1 MGILQ
6 HTSLCKEYVG
16 FVQAVALS
24 ICEPWQHRFLINI
37 QLEKLPDLLLAGRPA
52 ASALRYV
59 AVPKYYRWM
68 AWRWK
73 LERGVFTDVGRYP
86 IWDILSRSCDWCR
99 EMY

>member
-24 ICEPWQHRFLINI
+24 ICEPGQHRFLINI
-37 QLEKLPDLLLAGRPA
+37 QLEKPPDLLLAGRPA

-59 AVPKYYRWM
+59 AVPKY
-68 AWRWK
+68 
-73 LERGVFTDVGRYP
+73 
-86 IWDILSRSCDWCR
+86 
-99 EMY
+99 